1 MSRKNIHSGLS
12 RKIEQYLCRCTV
24 GELLPP
30 EQKLAAYFQVSK
42 PTLRLALAPMLES
55 GFLEAVNGIGNVVR
69 KLPQTLRKELI
80 FVCSDLVFFADTL
93 KNFSIEATDSGY
105 ISSIVPLS
113 GDEATRVRIMNTVF
127 ERDPA
132 GIVLYLGH
140 PETPLQMPTPVVPVL
155 HLIRRHSGLQGDLLT
170 LQNSKSMAQL
180 VRQFYSEGYRK
191 FALFGWHVN
200 PNAAAE
206 REQGFREGLGKVRLN
221 VREKLICTSP
231 DSAEDFFECFRHPTK
246 RPDVVCCLNDLCAGD
261 LLCELKRRGI
271 PYDGLRIS
279 GFDCSP
285 MTAFFPRPIL
295 TVRLPLAE
303 LGRRA
308 ARLLI
313 RRIENPG
320 LAPIHEKLES
330 EQIETEPMGFFN
342 HLNQ

>member
-1 MSRKNIHSGLS
+1 M
-12 RKIEQYLCRCTV
+12 E
-24 GELLPP
+24 
-30 EQKLAAYFQVSK
+30 
-42 PTLRLALAPMLES
+42 PTGATLES
-55 GFLEAVNGIGNVVR
+55 KFKRE
-69 KLPQTLRKELI
+69 
-80 FVCSDLVFFADTL
+80 
-93 KNFSIEATDSGY
+93 
-105 ISSIVPLS
+105 
-113 GDEATRVRIMNTVF
+113 
-127 ERDPA
+127 PA

-140 PETPLQMPTPVVPVL
+140 SEIPLQMPTPVVPLL
-155 HLIRRHSGLQGDLLT
+155 HLNRRHSGLPGNLLT

-180 VRQFYSEGYRK
+180 VRQLYSEGYWK
-191 FALFGWHVN
+191 FALLGWHVN

-206 REQGFREGLGKVRLN
+206 REQGFREGMGKVRLN
-221 VREKLICTSP
+221 VREKLICTSQ
-231 DSAEDFFECFRHPTK
+231 DSAEDFFDSFRHPTK
-246 RPDVVCCLNDLCAGD
+246 SPDAVCCLNALCAGD

-313 RRIENPG
+313 RRIENPC
-320 LAPIHEKLES
+320 LSPIHEKLES
-330 EQIETEPMGFFN
+330 EQIKTEPMGFFN